1 MTQPYID
8 ISRYFTI
15 QVKRNDIYGE
25 SMYIRTDSTRTRRL
39 RVIDES
45 NIISLLY
52 RITHPPFVTLFTI
65 RTRELRRLNA
75 VMYINIWWLSHS
87 SVPSLAS
94 VINALISLKWEPL
107 YGFVILFHDGWLIAL
122 FDLCRDLI
130 ELWLNHIL
138 IYYYFLK
145 RNENHGESKI

>member
-25 SMYIRTDSTRTRRL
+25 SMYIWTDSTIILRL

-52 RITHPPFVTLFTI
+52 RITHPP
-65 RTRELRRLNA
+65 LRD
-75 VMYINIWWLSHS
+75 I
-87 SVPSLAS
+87 
-94 VINALISLKWEPL
+94 K
-107 YGFVILFHDGWLIAL
+107 HD
-122 FDLCRDLI
+122 
-130 ELWLNHIL
+130 
-138 IYYYFLK
+138 
-145 RNENHGESKI
+145 